1 MTRVVLTSFEP
12 FGGQA
17 VNSSLE
23 VGRAL
28 ARRPPPE
35 IELDWIILPVVAGTC
50 VEQAWARIEQAE
62 PALVLALGQAAG
74 TAAVRIETLA
84 RNINHFTIPDNAG
97 NKLVNRPVVAQGPAV
112 YATTTH
118 PGHIVRELTRREIP
132 TELSG
137 SAGAFVCNHLYYSL
151 LHRAAETNSRHQTG
165 FVHLPLLPGQV
176 SKRESTPSLS
186 LEQAVEGLRQ
196 ILRACLQ
203 TIKASE
209 RQQEA

>member
-12 FGGQA
+12 FGGHA

-28 ARRPPPE
+28 ARRPPPG

-50 VEQAWARIEQAE
+50 VERAWARIEQAE

-74 TAAVRIETLA
+74 TAVVRIETLA
-84 RNINHFTIPDNAG
+84 RNLNHFAIPDNEG
-97 NKLVNRPVVAQGPAV
+97 NKLVNRPIVPQGPAV

-118 PGHIVRELTRREIP
+118 SGHIVRELTRRHIP
-132 TELSG
+132 AELSG
-137 SAGAFVCNHLYYSL
+137 SAGAYVCNHLYYSL
-151 LHRAAETNSRHQTG
+151 LHRAAETNSPHQTG

-176 SKRESTPSLS
+176 SKREPMQSLG
-186 LEQAVEGLRQ
+186 LDQAVEGLRQ
-196 ILRACLQ
+196 ILTACLQ
-203 TIKASE
+203 TIEARE
-209 RQQEA
+209 QRQGV